1 MRTHQADSCRHGDKA
16 KEMQLVDFRDYVT
29 AAETLVSHNPLNLKR
44 VAFVSSEDPDV
55 IKEAARMRR
64 IDTGADRQPPA
75 SQAGPSV
82 QVAGCQRKQHTHER
96 NEEAAASGACNTS
109 C

>member
-1 MRTHQADSCRHGDKA
+1 MCLCVQIEMAVLLNPGCDQLPRHGDKA
-16 KEMQLVDFRDYVT
+16 REMQLVEFRDYVA

-64 IDTGADRQPPA
+64 IDTGAAFALCAHLILPLVC
-75 SQAGPSV
+75 SMECLAGS
-82 QVAGCQRKQHTHER
+82 
-96 NEEAAASGACNTS
+96 
-109 C
+109 

>member
-1 MRTHQADSCRHGDKA
+1 MRSFVAVSAVVTGHRHGDKA
-16 KEMQLVDFRDYVT
+16 REMQLVEFRDYVA

-64 IDTGADRQPPA
+64 IDTGVLRCSRCGHPP
-75 SQAGPSV
+75 SPFIIIK
-82 QVAGCQRKQHTHER
+82 C
-96 NEEAAASGACNTS
+96 
-109 C
+109 